1 LHIFAALIKAM
12 SIVLSEQ
19 EILRRKKLDD
29 LRALGINPYPPEE
42 FKITATAQDIL
53 ENFEKSPDTYKQ
65 VTIAGRVMSFN
76 VMGSASFAKLQDS
89 TGRIQ
94 IYLKRDDIC
103 PGEDKTL
110 YNTVFKKL
118 LDLGDYIGVK
128 GYAFTTQTGEVSV
141 HVQEF
146 TLLSKSLK
154 PLPIV
159 KRDEEGNIHDAF
171 TDPELRYRQR
181 YVDLTVNPEFKQIF
195 MKRSKVI
202 SSMRDYFNSQGWME
216 VETPILQAVHGGAA
230 ARPFKTHHNTLD
242 MQLFLRIANELYLK
256 RLIVAGFDGVYE
268 FGKMF
273 RNEGMDRTHNPEFTS
288 VEIYIAYKDYIW
300 MMEMVENCLEYVTRA
315 VNGIPV
321 VQVGENEINFAGP
334 YTRLTMYESI
344 QKYTG
349 IDVSAM
355 DEAALRKT
363 CADQGI
369 EIDDTMGKGK
379 LIDEIFSAKVEA
391 NLIQPTYITDYPIE
405 MTPLAKKHRSKE
417 GLVER
422 FELFVNG
429 KEIANAYSELNDP
442 IDQRQRLEE
451 QLILAGRGDEEA
463 MAMDDDFLR
472 ALEYGMPPT
481 SGLGIG
487 IDRFVMLMTNQHTIQ
502 EVLFFPQMRPEK
514 KAKVATPEDFIKI
527 GVPAEWVQV
536 LNKMGFNTIEELK
549 AANPNKVFNDLGGMR
564 KKLKLDITMPTKEVV
579 MSWF

>member
-1 LHIFAALIKAM
+1 M
-12 SIVLSEQ
+12 SIALSEQ
-19 EILRRKKLDD
+19 EILRRESLQQ
-29 LRALGINPYPPEE
+29 LRNLGIDPYPAEA
-42 FKITATAQDIL
+42 FVVTAWAKDIAD
-53 ENFEKSPDTYKQ
+53 NFQSNPDAYQ
-65 VTIAGRVMSFN
+65 SVTLAGRIMSRRI
-76 VMGSASFAKLQDS
+76 MGSASFAELQDS

-110 YNTVFKKL
+110 YNNVFKKL
-118 LDLGDYIGVK
+118 LDLGDYIGVR
-128 GYAFTTQTGEVSV
+128 GFVFITQTGEISV
-141 HVQEF
+141 HVKEM
-146 TLLSKSLK
+146 TVLSKSLK
-154 PLPIV
+154 PLPV
-159 KRDEEGNIHDAF
+159 VRRDDEGNIYDAF

-195 MKRSKVI
+195 IARSKVI
-202 SSMRDYFNSQGWME
+202 SSMREYFNSQGWME
-216 VETPILQAVHGGAA
+216 VETPILQPVHGGAA
-230 ARPFKTHHNTLD
+230 ARPFQTHHNTLD
-242 MQLFLRIANELYLK
+242 MPLFLRIANELYLK

-300 MMEMVENCLEYVTRA
+300 MMEMVEQCLEHVARA
-315 VNGIPV
+315 VHGIPV
-321 VQVGENEINFAGP
+321 VQYGANEINFAGP
-334 YTRLTMYESI
+334 YERLSMYDSI
-344 QKYTG
+344 KKYTG

-355 DEAALRKT
+355 DEAGLRQV
-363 CADQGI
+363 CAELGI
-369 EIDDTMGKGK
+369 ETNESMGKGK
-379 LIDEIFSAKVEA
+379 LIDEIFGAKVEA

-405 MTPLAKKHRSKE
+405 MTPLAKKHRSKD

-442 IDQRQRLEE
+442 IDQRERFED
-451 QLILAGRGDEEA
+451 QLLLAGRGDDEA

-487 IDRFVMLMTNQHTIQ
+487 IDRLVMMMTNQSTIQ

-514 KAKVATPEDFIKI
+514 KSKIATLDDFVNI
-527 GVPAEWVQV
+527 GVPPEWVPV
-536 LNKMGFNTIEELK
+536 LNKMGFNTVEELK

-564 KKLKLDITMPTKEVV
+564 KKLKLNIDMPQKEVV
-579 MSWF
+579 MAWFE